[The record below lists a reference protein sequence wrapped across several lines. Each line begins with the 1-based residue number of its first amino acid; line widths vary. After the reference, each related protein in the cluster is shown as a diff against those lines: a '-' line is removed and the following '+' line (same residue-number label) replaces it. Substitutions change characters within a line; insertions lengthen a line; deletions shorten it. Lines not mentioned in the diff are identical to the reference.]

1 MVQVGEVDADGRE
14 AQQALEWVRG
24 GLAEVL
30 REKRDAEQQGRRFE
44 EETKVGRPTAR
55 RSRDEERGGVAR
67 QSI

>member
-1 MVQVGEVDADGRE
+1 VVAQVGEVDASGRE

-44 EETKVGRPTAR
+44 EETKVGAQRC
-55 RSRDEERGGVAR
+55 
-67 QSI
+67 